1 MQKLAESNR
10 QTYYWFVWFALCFIS
25 YQLVQDTIRPN
36 YSSGNALIIY
46 FLGVAPNFFPA
57 VGIPALLV
65 ILIPVLSKKR
75 STNKWLTEKRH
86 FTANL
91 ISLLGLLTWEL
102 VQILTKSG
110 RFDWNDML
118 WTIIGAFIFQLIWQ
132 ITPFKF
138 KEL

>member
-1 MQKLAESNR
+1 M
-10 QTYYWFVWFALCFIS
+10 
-25 YQLVQDTIRPN
+25 QDTIRPN
-36 YSSGNALIIY
+36 YSSGNLLIIY

-75 STNKWLTEKRH
+75 SANKWLTEKRH

-91 ISLLGLLTWEL
+91 ISLVGLLTWAL

-118 WTIIGAFIFQLIWQ
+118 WTIIGAFMFQLIWQ

>member
-1 MQKLAESNR
+1 M
-10 QTYYWFVWFALCFIS
+10 
-25 YQLVQDTIRPN
+25 QDTIRPN
-36 YSSGNALIIY
+36 YSSGNALINY

-75 STNKWLTEKRH
+75 STNKWLTEKRY

-91 ISLLGLLTWEL
+91 ISLVGLLTWEL
-102 VQILTKSG
+102 VQIRTKSG

-132 ITPFKF
+132 ITPLKF